1 LSKPQADWAGNGH
14 FSGFIMQLTQKHK
27 QYWHRNLR
35 LTGGLLA
42 VWFVTTFVIG
52 WFAQDLQSVTIF
64 GFPLPFFMGAQG
76 SVLIFVVLVGYYAYR
91 MDKLDREYGVQEED
105 R

>member
-1 LSKPQADWAGNGH
+1 MESV
-14 FSGFIMQLTQKHK
+14 FSGRNMQLTEKHR
-27 QYWHRNLR
+27 QYWLKNLR
-35 LTGGLLA
+35 LTGILLA
-42 VWFVTTFVIG
+42 AWFVTTFVIG
-52 WFAQDLQSVTIF
+52 WFARDLQSITIL

-76 SVLIFVVLVGYYAYR
+76 SVLVFVVLVGYYAWR

>member
-1 LSKPQADWAGNGH
+1 
-14 FSGFIMQLTQKHK
+14 MQLTEKHR
-27 QYWHRNLR
+27 QYWRRNLR

-42 VWFVTTFVIG
+42 VWFMATFVIG
-52 WFAQDLQSVTIF
+52 WFAQDLQSITIL

-91 MDKLDREYGVQEED
+91 MDKLDGEYGVQEED